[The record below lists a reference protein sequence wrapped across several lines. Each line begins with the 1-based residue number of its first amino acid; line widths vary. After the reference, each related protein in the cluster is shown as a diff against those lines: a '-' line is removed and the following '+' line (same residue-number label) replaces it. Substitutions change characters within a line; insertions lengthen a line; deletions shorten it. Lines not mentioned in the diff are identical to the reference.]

1 MSTETN
7 KAIVRRFTEQVWN
20 AGRLDLID
28 EFFTEDFVEYIVGMP
43 SRSGREAVRESIAIS
58 RNAFPDLRISIE
70 DEIADGDKVVTR
82 WTMRGTQLGDL
93 EGIPATGKQVTQSGM
108 SILRLTNA
116 RIAELWGYLDNLGL
130 MQQLGVIP
138 VPGAA

>member
-58 RNAFPDLRISIE
+58 RNAFPDLKISIE